1 MKYTIDIFDKRIIDI
16 YTNELTYYLENFDLS
31 LEETTKRILKNIK
44 ENQGIEEDMKPI
56 LETVLPTVIFSI
68 FNSGLP
74 PFLLEYNLINFKT
87 KTFNKKTVT
96 DQGEIIGYLGIDDGE
111 NFTFY
116 HKVNDPNNID
126 PYYNLLSNT
135 FHELKHL
142 ASSIP
147 NIPNYYQSIHPLLD
161 ETFTELIDYPIE
173 SIGYFKGYLNLC
185 ARMFPIYYYLNDFEK
200 NNIHYV
206 YYGGKKE
213 VIEDKSYFQRIVK
226 LIENQECIDEL
237 SAINE
242 ILKDDDYKNYF
253 DNFFEKTS
261 KFDPMLTLWLPELY
275 SKGYA
280 ICNFLNQESPEEIHR
295 IKGGEEKIKSATFSK
310 NKKVELNEEKI
321 MRLPNLPPYQEI
333 MKISKKNQQIINLLN
348 NKTIQA
354 LEKIL
359 IINSI
364 PACFSYKIIS
374 DLLESMELKR
384 VTGIAINSYM
394 ILTILITI
402 FSEIIKKKNNQIQ
415 KENEEMLD
423 AYWEI
428 RFLEEKLKYCQDML
442 DRTRKIY
449 KLKDEFQNT
458 HEYDENHHIKE
469 KRLTYPK
476 E

>member
-1 MKYTIDIFDKRIIDI
+1 
-16 YTNELTYYLENFDLS
+16 
-31 LEETTKRILKNIK
+31 
-44 ENQGIEEDMKPI
+44 
-56 LETVLPTVIFSI
+56 
-68 FNSGLP
+68 
-74 PFLLEYNLINFKT
+74 
-87 KTFNKKTVT
+87 
-96 DQGEIIGYLGIDDGE
+96 
-111 NFTFY
+111 
-116 HKVNDPNNID
+116 
-126 PYYNLLSNT
+126 
-135 FHELKHL
+135 
-142 ASSIP
+142 
-147 NIPNYYQSIHPLLD
+147 
-161 ETFTELIDYPIE
+161 
-173 SIGYFKGYLNLC
+173 
-185 ARMFPIYYYLNDFEK
+185 
-200 NNIHYV
+200 
-206 YYGGKKE
+206 
-213 VIEDKSYFQRIVK
+213 
-226 LIENQECIDEL
+226 
-237 SAINE
+237 
-242 ILKDDDYKNYF
+242 
-253 DNFFEKTS
+253 
-261 KFDPMLTLWLPELY
+261 
-275 SKGYA
+275 
-280 ICNFLNQESPEEIHR
+280 
-295 IKGGEEKIKSATFSK
+295 
-310 NKKVELNEEKI
+310 
-321 MRLPNLPPYQEI
+321 